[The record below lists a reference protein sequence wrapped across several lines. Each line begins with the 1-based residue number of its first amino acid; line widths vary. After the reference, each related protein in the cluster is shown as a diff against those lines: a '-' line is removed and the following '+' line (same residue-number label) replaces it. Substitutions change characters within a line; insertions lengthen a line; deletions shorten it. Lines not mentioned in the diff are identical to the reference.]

1 MRRKIILNIIIIFS
15 SMTFPYKIFITP
27 SQELFYFIKEK
38 SFLSEN
44 IKFVSLSISQPFIDI
59 LDSRK
64 TEGFIEND
72 LKGNLNY
79 ILPDRNY
86 EGYLHE
92 KFIIFNNKSVL
103 FGTGNF
109 TSGSIFEDIN
119 LFIYSEDIK
128 VVNLFLKEFKNF
140 ESGKFGKD
148 KEIINRNVFTKEFG
162 KAKLVTG
169 PSEKIYNAVKD
180 FILSTKKYLYVY
192 TFSFTDSRIAYLIE
206 KLSSKSNIKIEIYA
220 DDWNLENINIL
231 RYLKGIDLKFI
242 RDRKKNMHLKVLINE
257 KGVLIGS
264 YNLTYRAREKND
276 EYIFVIFNDGIKE
289 EILRKI
295 EKSLQKYQR

>member
-128 VVNLFLKEFKNF
+128 IVNLFLKEFKNF
-140 ESGKFGKD
+140 ASGKFGKK
-148 KEIINRNVFTKEFG
+148 KEIINEEIFTKEFG
-162 KAKLVTG
+162 KIKIVTG
-169 PSEKIYNAVKD
+169 PSENIYNTVKD
-180 FILSTKKYLYVY
+180 FITNTNEFLNIY

-206 KLSSKSNIKIEIYA
+206 KLSTRKNIKIKIYA

-231 RYLKGIDLKFI
+231 RYLKGVEVKFI
-242 RDRKKNMHLKVLINE
+242 KDNKKNMHLKILINE

-276 EYIFVIFNDGIKE
+276 EYLFIVFNNKFKE
-289 EILRKI
+289 EILEKI
-295 EKSLQKYQR
+295 EKSLQKY